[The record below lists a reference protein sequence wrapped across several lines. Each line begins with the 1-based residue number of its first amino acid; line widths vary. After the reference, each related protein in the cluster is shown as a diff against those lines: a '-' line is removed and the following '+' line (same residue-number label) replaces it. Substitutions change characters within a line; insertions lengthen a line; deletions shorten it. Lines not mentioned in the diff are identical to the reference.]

1 MAKLPAACVEDLT
14 NFERIEDVKSSAL
27 HEALMDLKA
36 KDGARDELVFKIEE
50 LEQRQKQ
57 AYLRLYEKVGT
68 EINAKM
74 HKSLQEHERQV

>member
-1 MAKLPAACVEDLT
+1 M
-14 NFERIEDVKSSAL
+14 KSSAL

-68 EINAKM
+68 EINKKM
-74 HKSLQEHERQV
+74 HKSLEEHEREI